1 MSRKG
6 KIVLGVV
13 AASAVASV
21 AWPVYAHCGKCAA
34 SGKDMVKLMEEGRLS
49 LGKAVEI
56 AEKHSNGKA
65 VAAYCE
71 LEGDGLEI
79 EVYCLVGNKIME
91 VEIDGKTGKVMEMEQ
106 KRSLPSRT
114 AQGHAH
120 EHAVPARTVEAGC
133 ATCIFNM
140 EGVKGCKLA
149 VKIDGKPYLVSG
161 ADVDAH
167 GAGLC
172 NSAKEAKVVGEI
184 EGDKFVATSVELQPY
199 KVWGVS
205 RYNWTRRFMSVL
217 VPG

>member
-13 AASAVASV
+13 AASTVALL

-34 SGKDMVKLMEEGRLS
+34 SGKDMVKLMDEGKLS
-49 LGKAVEI
+49 LGKAIEL

-71 LEGDGLEI
+71 LEGGGLEI

-91 VEIDGKTGKVMEMEQ
+91 VEIDGKTGKVSEMEQ
-106 KRSLPSRT
+106 KRSLPSR
-114 AQGHAH
+114 AAHGNAH
-120 EHAVPARTVEAGC
+120 EHAVAARTVEAGC
-133 ATCIFNM
+133 ASCIFNM
-140 EGVKGCKLA
+140 EGVEGCKLA
-149 VKIDGKPYLVSG
+149 VKIDGKPYLVTG

-172 NSAKEAKVVGEI
+172 SSAKKAKVIGKI
-184 EGDKFVATSVELQPY
+184 EGDKFVATSFVLQQ
-199 KVWGVS
+199 
-205 RYNWTRRFMSVL
+205 
-217 VPG
+217 

>member
-13 AASAVASV
+13 AASTVALV
-21 AWPVYAHCGKCAA
+21 AWPVYAHCGKCAT
-34 SGKDMVKLMEEGRLS
+34 SGKHMVQSMEEGKLS
-49 LGKAVEI
+49 LGKAIEI

-71 LEGDGLEI
+71 LEGGGLEI

-91 VEIDGKTGKVMEMEQ
+91 VEIDGKTGKVSEMEQ
-106 KRSLPSRT
+106 KRSLPTRT
-114 AQGHAH
+114 AQVHAH
-120 EHAVPARTVEAGC
+120 EHAAAARTVEAGC

-140 EGVKGCKLA
+140 EGVRGCKLA
-149 VKIDGKPYLVSG
+149 VRIDGEPYLVTG

-172 NSAKEAKVVGEI
+172 SSAKEAKVVGQI
-184 EGDKFVATSVELQPY
+184 EGDKFVATSFELQP
-199 KVWGVS
+199 
-205 RYNWTRRFMSVL
+205 
-217 VPG
+217 

>member
-1 MSRKG
+1 MLSGAETMSRKG

-13 AASAVASV
+13 AATTVALV

-34 SGKDMVKLMEEGRLS
+34 SGKDMVKLMEQGKLS

-120 EHAVPARTVEAGC
+120 EHAVTARTVEAGC

-149 VKIDGKPYLVSG
+149 VRIDGKPYLVTG

-167 GAGLC
+167 GEGLC
-172 NSAKEAKVVGEI
+172 RSAKEAKVVGQI
-184 EGDKFVATSVELQPY
+184 EGDKFVATSFELQP
-199 KVWGVS
+199 
-205 RYNWTRRFMSVL
+205 
-217 VPG
+217 

>member
-1 MSRKG
+1 MKRYQSFLVVG
-6 KIVLGVV
+6 AGVLVLGLL
-13 AASAVASV
+13 

-34 SGKDMVKLMEEGRLS
+34 SGKDMVKLMEEGKLS
-49 LGKAVEI
+49 LAKAVEI

-65 VAAYCE
+65 VAAYCG

-79 EVYCLVGNKIME
+79 EVYCLVGDKIMA
-91 VEIDGKTGKVMEMEQ
+91 VEIDGKTGKVMEMEP

-120 EHAVPARTVEAGC
+120 EHAVAARTVEAGC

-140 EGVKGCKLA
+140 EGVRGCKLA
-149 VKIDGKPYLVSG
+149 VRIDGKPHLVSG

-172 NSAKEAKVVGEI
+172 SSAKEAKVVGQI
-184 EGDKFVATSVELQPY
+184 EGDKFVATSFELQP
-199 KVWGVS
+199 
-205 RYNWTRRFMSVL
+205 
-217 VPG
+217 

>member
-13 AASAVASV
+13 AASTVALV

-34 SGKDMVKLMEEGRLS
+34 SGKDMVKLMDEGKLS
-49 LGKAVEI
+49 LGKAIEL

-71 LEGDGLEI
+71 LEGGGLEI

-91 VEIDGKTGKVMEMEQ
+91 VEIDGKTGKVSEMQQ
-106 KRSLPSRT
+106 KRSLPGLT
-114 AQGHAH
+114 ARGHSH
-120 EHAVPARTVEAGC
+120 EHAVAARIVEAGC
-133 ATCIFNM
+133 ATCIFDM
-140 EGVKGCKLA
+140 QGIEGCTLA
-149 VKIDGKPYLVSG
+149 VKIDGKPYLVTG

-172 NSAKEAKVVGEI
+172 SSAKKAKVVGKI
-184 EGDKFVATSVELQPY
+184 EGDKFVATSFELQP
-199 KVWGVS
+199 
-205 RYNWTRRFMSVL
+205 
-217 VPG
+217 

>member
-6 KIVLGVV
+6 KTVLGVV
-13 AASAVASV
+13 TATTIALV

-34 SGKDMVKLMEEGRLS
+34 SGKDMVKLMEEGKLS

-79 EVYCLVGNKIME
+79 EVYCLVGDKIMA
-91 VEIDGKTGKVMEMEQ
+91 VEIDGKTGKVVEMEP

-120 EHAVPARTVEAGC
+120 EHAVAARTVEAGC

-140 EGVKGCKLA
+140 EGVRGCKLA
-149 VKIDGKPYLVSG
+149 VRIDGKPFLVTG

-172 NSAKEAKVVGEI
+172 SSAKEAKVVGQI
-184 EGDKFVATSVELQPY
+184 EADKFVATSFELQP
-199 KVWGVS
+199 
-205 RYNWTRRFMSVL
+205 
-217 VPG
+217 

>member
-13 AASAVASV
+13 AATTVALV

-34 SGKDMVKLMEEGRLS
+34 SGKDMVKVMEEGKLS

-79 EVYCLVGNKIME
+79 EVYCLVGDKIME

-106 KRSLPSRT
+106 KRSLPSST

-120 EHAVPARTVEAGC
+120 EHAVLARIVEAGC
-133 ATCIFNM
+133 GGCIFNM
-140 EGVKGCKLA
+140 EGVEGCKLA
-149 VKIDGKPYLVSG
+149 VKIDGKPYLVTG
-161 ADVDAH
+161 ADINAH

-172 NSAKEAKVVGEI
+172 ASAKKAKIAGKI
-184 EGDKFVATSVELQPY
+184 EGDNFVATSFVLQP
-199 KVWGVS
+199 
-205 RYNWTRRFMSVL
+205 
-217 VPG
+217 

>member
-1 MSRKG
+1 MSRKWT
-6 KIVLGVV
+6 IVLGIV
-13 AASAVASV
+13 AASSVALV

-34 SGKDMVKLMEEGRLS
+34 SGKNMVKLMEGGQLS
-49 LGKAVEI
+49 LGKAIEI
-56 AEKHSNGKA
+56 AEKHSNGRA

-71 LEGDGLEI
+71 LEDGGLEI

-91 VEIDGKTGKVMEMEQ
+91 VEIDGKTGKVSEMEQ

-120 EHAVPARTVEAGC
+120 EHAVEARAVEAGC

-140 EGVKGCKLA
+140 EAVRGCKLA
-149 VKIDGKPYLVSG
+149 VRIDGKPYLVTG

-172 NSAKEAKVVGEI
+172 SSAKKAKVVGKI
-184 EGDKFVATSVELQPY
+184 EGDKFVATSFELQP
-199 KVWGVS
+199 
-205 RYNWTRRFMSVL
+205 
-217 VPG
+217 

>member
-1 MSRKG
+1 MTRKG

-13 AASAVASV
+13 AATAVALV

-34 SGKDMVKLMEEGRLS
+34 SGKDMVKVMEEGKLS

-71 LEGDGLEI
+71 LEGGGLEI

-91 VEIDGKTGKVMEMEQ
+91 VEIDGKTGKVSEMEQ
-106 KRSLPSRT
+106 KRSLPTST
-114 AQGHAH
+114 AQMHAH
-120 EHAVPARTVEAGC
+120 EHAAAARTVEAGC
-133 ATCIFNM
+133 ASCIFYM
-140 EGVKGCKLA
+140 EGVRGCKLA
-149 VKIDGKPYLVSG
+149 VRIDGKPYLVTG

-172 NSAKEAKVVGEI
+172 SSAKKAKVVGKI
-184 EGDKFVATSVELQPY
+184 EGDKFVATSFVLQP
-199 KVWGVS
+199 
-205 RYNWTRRFMSVL
+205 
-217 VPG
+217 

>member
-6 KIVLGVV
+6 KTVLGVV
-13 AASAVASV
+13 AATTVAWV
-21 AWPVYAHCGKCAA
+21 AWPLYAHCGKCAA
-34 SGKDMVKLMEEGRLS
+34 SGKDMVKLMEQGKLS

-120 EHAVPARTVEAGC
+120 EHAVTARTVEAGC

-149 VKIDGKPYLVSG
+149 VRIDGKPYLVTG

-167 GAGLC
+167 GEGLC
-172 NSAKEAKVVGEI
+172 RSAKEAKVVGQI
-184 EGDKFVATSVELQPY
+184 EGDKFVATSFELQP
-199 KVWGVS
+199 
-205 RYNWTRRFMSVL
+205 
-217 VPG
+217 